1 MKRRSVISV
10 DMDDVLYDFVKPL
23 LHKYNLLYND
33 NVQYEDITD
42 WNIHQFLKP
51 ECENVFALC
60 TAGFFDSL
68 HIDKDVVDWLT
79 ILNEIADL
87 KFVSACASETVPW
100 RATLLR
106 RELPFFRDDM
116 LVKLSDKS
124 LIKADYLIDDNE
136 DHCNA
141 TDARAFLI
149 SRTWNGNSGV
159 DIEHAL
165 FRVVLSILKKG
176 GVINGLS

>member
-1 MKRRSVISV
+1 
-10 DMDDVLYDFVKPL
+10 MDKHRVVVGIDLDDTVWEFVKPL
-23 LHKYNLLYND
+23 LNKYNLWYED
-33 NVQYEDITD
+33 NVCYEDITD
-42 WNIHQFLKP
+42 WDIHQFLKP
-51 ECENVFALC
+51 ECKNVFALC

-100 RATLLR
+100 RAALLK

-116 LVKLSDKS
+116 LIKLYDKS
-124 LIKADYLIDDNE
+124 LFKCDYFIDDNE

-149 SRTWNGNSGV
+149 SRPWNDNKGV
-159 DIEHAL
+159 TIEHAL
-165 FRVVLSILKKG
+165 CRVVINVLKRG
-176 GVINGLS
+176 GKI